1 MLFSGL
7 DDFFG
12 LSDRSGFPRAL
23 GKKHLKEKSTRHWK
37 FACSVSYPRLPPHS
51 LYCSRW
57 LGSSLSAETL
67 FETLG
72 LARDHGCGGHDVHG
86 RGLEKPLTLPP
97 FPCSLWHHRP
107 WWKIITIVKLDPD
120 LLHWDHHQH
129 IITHSPPFAWM
140 ASASGSTSS
149 LEKGRWMQLQYCHIK
164 LNLLPNSMTIYGA
177 VFCCSFERQ
186 KVNSVCI
193 CSTATVQCVFQLSPV
208 SPVSSAVFLPVKNGV
223 QCNPKWNPPP
233 LSSGVQLPVQ
243 RSGAS
248 WKG

>member
-57 LGSSLSAETL
+57 LGSPSLSAETL

-97 FPCSLWHHRP
+97 YPCPLWHHRP

-129 IITHSPPFAWM
+129 IITHSPEWHQHQDPQA
-140 ASASGSTSS
+140 ALKRGD
-149 LEKGRWMQLQYCHIK
+149 G
-164 LNLLPNSMTIYGA
+164 
-177 VFCCSFERQ
+177 CSC
-186 KVNSVCI
+186 N
-193 CSTATVQCVFQLSPV
+193 TATSNSTCYRILWPYMVQFFF
-208 SPVSSAVFLPVKNGV
+208 AVLRDK
-223 QCNPKWNPPP
+223 K
-233 LSSGVQLPVQ
+233 
-243 RSGAS
+243 
-248 WKG
+248 

>member
-97 FPCSLWHHRP
+97 YPCSLWHHRP

-129 IITHSPPFAWM
+129 IITHSPPFCLNGISIRIHKQPW
-140 ASASGSTSS
+140 
-149 LEKGRWMQLQYCHIK
+149 KGEMDAVAILPHQTQPATEFYDHIW
-164 LNLLPNSMTIYGA
+164 
-177 VFCCSFERQ
+177 CSFLLQFWET
-186 KVNSVCI
+186 KS
-193 CSTATVQCVFQLSPV
+193 
-208 SPVSSAVFLPVKNGV
+208 K
-223 QCNPKWNPPP
+223 
-233 LSSGVQLPVQ
+233 
-243 RSGAS
+243 
-248 WKG
+248 